1 MTTINPTQHLERA
14 AHLAKCA
21 DAKIDTGI
29 REGGDTEFT
38 NTLIRLAELHLRLAA
53 TAAALVPVP
62 MPIRPLCPMADLAHA
77 PHDGCEGTLQAPCGA
92 KLPHASHGAC
102 SGVPDPLAEQQK
114 RGEL

>member
-14 AHLAKCA
+14 AYLARCA
-21 DAKIDTGI
+21 DAKIDSGI
-29 REGGDTEFT
+29 YEGGDTEFT
-38 NTLIRLAELHLRLAA
+38 RTLVALAELHLHIAA

-62 MPIRPLCPMADLAHA
+62 MPIQP
-77 PHDGCEGTLQAPCGA
+77 PCGA